1 MEINHNLI
9 REDTMLSLIMAKA
22 PGLTTPEMLEENL
35 QNVFK
40 LNWYIVPILVIT
52 LFLAATEIKKKNYSL
67 VLGAAAFWLM
77 DVFNETWNAMVYATT
92 GQPVWGTTAAGNS
105 ALQILVGYNI
115 EICFMFLVCGMFA
128 CKLLKTSDN
137 FEGVKFMDGNAN
149 WLNDP
154 NNMYYKANVKR
165 KDLSEEERKTKLKAV
180 LGRVIPAVAGS
191 IAAVIIEILL
201 NKCNV
206 LTWEKPWW
214 QPEMPIILFL
224 IGYCPF
230 FFAAVCIHD
239 LPRKWQLI
247 GIGIILAVVI
257 IMLIIA
263 GSLGMLGPQTD
274 GQGNWIGKWYTPT
287 T

>member
-1 MEINHNLI
+1 
-9 REDTMLSLIMAKA
+9 MLSWLMLSA
-22 PGLTTPEMLEENL
+22 PGTTTPAMLEENL
-35 QNVFK
+35 QNPFK

-52 LFLAATEIKKKNYSL
+52 LFLVANEIKNKHYCL

-92 GQPVWGTTAAGNS
+92 GQPVWGTTAAGGS

-115 EICFMFLVCGMFA
+115 EICFMFMVCGMFA
-128 CKLLKTSDN
+128 CKLLKTTEG
-137 FEGVKFMDGNAN
+137 FEGVGFWDANKN

-154 NNMYYKANVKR
+154 NNMYYKANVSR
-165 KDLSEEERKTKLKAV
+165 KNLTPEERKTKLKAV

-206 LTWEKPWW
+206 LTWEKAWW
-214 QPEMPIILFL
+214 QPEMPLILFL

-239 LPRKWQLI
+239 LPRKWQLV
-247 GIGIILAVVI
+247 GLGAILALVI

-263 GSLGMLGPQTD
+263 GSMGMLGPQTD
-274 GQGNWIGKWYTPT
+274 GSGNWIGKWYTPAG
-287 T
+287 

>member
-1 MEINHNLI
+1 
-9 REDTMLSLIMAKA
+9 MLSLLGLSA
-22 PGLTTPEMLEENL
+22 PGKTTPAMLEENL
-35 QNVFK
+35 QNAFS
-40 LNWYIVPILVIT
+40 LNWYIVPIFVLTV
-52 LFLAATEIKKKNYSL
+52 FLIATEIKRKNYSL
-67 VLGAAAFWLM
+67 VFGAAAFWLM

-115 EICFMFLVCGMFA
+115 EICLMFIVCGMSA
-128 CKLLKTSDN
+128 CRLLKTTAG
-137 FEGVKFMDGNAN
+137 FEGEKFWDGNAN

-154 NNMYYKANVKR
+154 NNMYYKANVR
-165 KDLSEEERKTKLKAV
+165 NKDLTPDERKIKLKAV

-214 QPEMPIILFL
+214 QPEMPLVLFI

-247 GIGIILAVVI
+247 GLGAILAVVI
-257 IMLIIA
+257 ILLIIA

-274 GQGNWIGKWYTPT
+274 GCGNWVGKWYTPAT
-287 T
+287 